1 MEAMTQ
7 KRGYP
12 LQQVA
17 PARIPSSQPAH
28 GSRTRSIAQKKRRAK
43 YRRRRIIALLI
54 LIAVLIALAWGVA
67 SLVRIIWN
75 AAAAEIPDVS
85 TSTPIVVE
93 RPIISATSAPAVT
106 KTPTATATQAARYT
120 LTAEERDTVERVVMA
135 EAGGESFEGKML
147 VAQCIL
153 TAAEKTGLQPS
164 EVVIKYKYT
173 ASRPEPS
180 QSVKDA
186 VAAVFDRGE
195 LVVDEPVMYFYNPA
209 IVESEW
215 HESQIFV
222 IEVGGHRFFAER
234 SQNNER

>member
-43 YRRRRIIALLI
+43 YRRRKIIALLI
-54 LIAVLIALAWGVA
+54 LIAVLIALVWGVA

-93 RPIISATSAPAVT
+93 RPIISTTSAPA
-106 KTPTATATQAARYT
+106 ATAAPAARYT

-153 TAAEKTGLQPS
+153 TATEKTGLQPS
-164 EVVIKYKYT
+164 EVVVKYKYT

>member
-17 PARIPSSQPAH
+17 PARISQSLPAP

-43 YRRRRIIALLI
+43 YRRRRILALLI
-54 LIAVLIALAWGVA
+54 LIAIVLSIAWGA
-67 SLVRIIWN
+67 TTLVRIIW
-75 AAAAEIPDVS
+75 S
-85 TSTPIVVE
+85 TSHTAPMVTEEPIVAEGVM
-93 RPIISATSAPAVT
+93 PAISAASSVSEPPA
-106 KTPTATATQAARYT
+106 AHYA
-120 LTAEERDTVERVVMA
+120 LTAEERDVVERVVMA
-135 EAGGESFEGKML
+135 EAGGESLEGKML

-153 TAAEKTGLQPS
+153 TAAEKTGLRPS
-164 EVVIKYKYT
+164 DVVVKYQYT
-173 ASRPEPS
+173 TRRPDPS
-180 QSVKDA
+180 QSARDA
-186 VAAVFDRGE
+186 VATVFDRGE
-195 LVVDEPVMYFYNPA
+195 FVVDEPVMYFYNPD

-234 SQNNER
+234 SQNNE

>member
-1 MEAMTQ
+1 M
-7 KRGYP
+7 
-12 LQQVA
+12 
-17 PARIPSSQPAH
+17 
-28 GSRTRSIAQKKRRAK
+28 
-43 YRRRRIIALLI
+43 
-54 LIAVLIALAWGVA
+54 WGVA

-93 RPIISATSAPAVT
+93 RPIISATSAPA
-106 KTPTATATQAARYT
+106 ATATPAARYT

-153 TAAEKTGLQPS
+153 TATEKTGLQPS
-164 EVVIKYKYT
+164 EVVVKYKYT

>member
-54 LIAVLIALAWGVA
+54 LIAVLIALVWGVA

-85 TSTPIVVE
+85 ISTPIVVE
-93 RPIISATSAPAVT
+93 RPIISTTSAPA
-106 KTPTATATQAARYT
+106 ATATPAARYT

-153 TAAEKTGLQPS
+153 TATEKTGLQPS
-164 EVVIKYKYT
+164 EVVVKYKYT

-222 IEVGGHRFFAER
+222 IEVGGHRFFTER

>member
-17 PARIPSSQPAH
+17 PARISQSQPAL

-43 YRRRRIIALLI
+43 YRRRRIAALLI
-54 LIAVLIALAWGVA
+54 LIAIVLGLAWGVTT
-67 SLVRIIWN
+67 LVRIIWS
-75 AAAAEIPDVS
+75 AAAAEIPD
-85 TSTPIVVE
+85 TGYTAPIVAEKPIITAGVL
-93 RPIISATSAPAVT
+93 PIISEAPVVSE
-106 KTPTATATQAARYT
+106 PPAAHYA
-120 LTAEERDTVERVVMA
+120 LTAEERDVVERVVMA
-135 EAGGESFEGKML
+135 EAGGESFDGKML

-164 EVVIKYKYT
+164 EVVVKYKYT
-173 ASRPEPS
+173 TRRPDPS
-180 QSVKDA
+180 QSVRDA

-195 LVVDEPVMYFYNPA
+195 FVVDEPVMYFYNPA

-234 SQNNER
+234 GR

>member
-93 RPIISATSAPAVT
+93 RPIISTTSAPA
-106 KTPTATATQAARYT
+106 ATATPAARYT
-120 LTAEERDTVERVVMA
+120 LTAEERDTVERVVMV

-153 TAAEKTGLQPS
+153 TATEKTGLQPS
-164 EVVIKYKYT
+164 EVVVKYKYT

>member
-54 LIAVLIALAWGVA
+54 LIAVLIALVWGVA

-85 TSTPIVVE
+85 TSTPIVME
-93 RPIISATSAPAVT
+93 RPIISTTSTPA
-106 KTPTATATQAARYT
+106 ATATPAARYT

-135 EAGGESFEGKML
+135 EAGGESFEGKLL

-153 TAAEKTGLQPS
+153 TATEKTGLQPS
-164 EVVIKYKYT
+164 EVVVKYKYT

>member
-54 LIAVLIALAWGVA
+54 LIAVLIALVWGVA

-93 RPIISATSAPAVT
+93 RPIISTTSAPAATVT
-106 KTPTATATQAARYT
+106 PAARYT

-153 TAAEKTGLQPS
+153 TATEKTGLQPS
-164 EVVIKYKYT
+164 EVVVKYKYT

>member
-54 LIAVLIALAWGVA
+54 LIAVLIALVWGVA

-75 AAAAEIPDVS
+75 AAAAEILDVS

-93 RPIISATSAPAVT
+93 RPIISATSAPA
-106 KTPTATATQAARYT
+106 ATATPAARYT

-153 TAAEKTGLQPS
+153 TATEKTGLQPS
-164 EVVIKYKYT
+164 EVVVKYKYT
-173 ASRPEPS
+173 ANRPEPS

>member
-54 LIAVLIALAWGVA
+54 LIAVLIALVWGVA

-93 RPIISATSAPAVT
+93 RPIISATSAPA
-106 KTPTATATQAARYT
+106 ATATPAARYT

-153 TAAEKTGLQPS
+153 TATEKTGLQPS
-164 EVVIKYKYT
+164 EVVVKYKYT
-173 ASRPEPS
+173 ANRPEPS

>member
-54 LIAVLIALAWGVA
+54 LIAVLIALVWGVA

-85 TSTPIVVE
+85 TSTPIVME
-93 RPIISATSAPAVT
+93 RPIISTTSTPA
-106 KTPTATATQAARYT
+106 ATATPAARYT

-153 TAAEKTGLQPS
+153 TATEKTGLQPS
-164 EVVIKYKYT
+164 EVVVKYKYT

>member
-54 LIAVLIALAWGVA
+54 LIAVLIALVWGVA

-85 TSTPIVVE
+85 TSTPIVME
-93 RPIISATSAPAVT
+93 RPIISTTSTPA
-106 KTPTATATQAARYT
+106 ATATPAARYT

-153 TAAEKTGLQPS
+153 TATEKTGLQPS
-164 EVVIKYKYT
+164 EVVVKYKYT

-186 VAAVFDRGE
+186 VAAVFDRGV

>member
-85 TSTPIVVE
+85 TSTPIVME
-93 RPIISATSAPAVT
+93 RPIISTTSTPA
-106 KTPTATATQAARYT
+106 ATATPAARYT

-153 TAAEKTGLQPS
+153 TATEKTGLQPS
-164 EVVIKYKYT
+164 EVVVKYKYT

>member
-17 PARIPSSQPAH
+17 PARISQSQPAL

-43 YRRRRIIALLI
+43 YRRRRILALMI
-54 LIAVLIALAWGVA
+54 LIAIVLGIAWGVTT
-67 SLVRIIWN
+67 LVRIIWN
-75 AAAAEIPDVS
+75 AAAAEIPD
-85 TSTPIVVE
+85 TGYTAPIVAEQPIITAGVL
-93 RPIISATSAPAVT
+93 PIISEAPVVSE
-106 KTPTATATQAARYT
+106 PPAARYA
-120 LTAEERDTVERVVMA
+120 LTAEERDVVERVVMA
-135 EAGGESFEGKML
+135 EAGGESFDGKML

-164 EVVIKYKYT
+164 EVVVKYKYT
-173 ASRPEPS
+173 TSRPDPS
-180 QSVKDA
+180 QSVRDA

-195 LVVDEPVMYFYNPA
+195 SVVDEPVMYFYNPA

-234 SQNNER
+234 SQNNE